1 VSKSNPFQTT
11 MVRMQMPP
19 GSGSFSARGFEVFPD
34 KDGVIEVPADMV
46 DDAKSHGMTEAAPKE
61 GKK

>member
-46 DDAKSHGMTEAAPKE
+46 EAAPKE